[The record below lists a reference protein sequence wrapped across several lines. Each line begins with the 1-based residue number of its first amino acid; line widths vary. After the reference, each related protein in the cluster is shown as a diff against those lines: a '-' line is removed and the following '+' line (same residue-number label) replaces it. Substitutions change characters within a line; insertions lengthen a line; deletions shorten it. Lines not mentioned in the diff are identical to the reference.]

1 MQQLLNIISIGI
13 AKENDIFSSQM
24 ISTRYV
30 SFLSGIIIASLTWA
44 FSLYLYSRLSQNTIT
59 ASPTMLVPG
68 ISSQALKESLFKHGE
83 YSEKDIML
91 RDNVIIPRNEKQT
104 MIGKKTYNLKDNK
117 DYKNDNL
124 LLQPVPVK
132 PAVTLDQGVTVLMP

>member
-1 MQQLLNIISIGI
+1 
-13 AKENDIFSSQM
+13 M

-68 ISSQALKESLFKHGE
+68 ISSQALKESLFRHGKIN
-83 YSEKDIML
+83 EKDIML
-91 RDNVIIPRNEKQT
+91 RDNVIIPRSEKQT
-104 MIGKKTYNLKDNK
+104 MIGKKTYSLKGNK
-117 DYKNDNL
+117 NYKNNDL
-124 LLQPVPVK
+124 FLQQLQPVPVK
-132 PAVTLDQGVTVLMP
+132 PAVTLDQGGTVLMS